1 MGRYSKRKKRY
12 GGQFA
17 LIPFSIIDSD
27 AYRVLRPSERAVYFQ
42 MYRRFNGN
50 NNGYIS
56 YSCRE
61 MADDCNVGKMTA
73 QRAFRKLEE
82 VGLIECLVPSSFN
95 SRKKFAREWALTHHP
110 VGNIP
115 ASGKWRDF
123 KLKPST
129 KKNRMGTSS
138 GTDIFNIENYVER

>member
-17 LIPFSIIDSD
+17 LIPFRIIDSD
-27 AYRVLRPSERAVYFQ
+27 AYRVLRPPERAVYFQ

-110 VGNIP
+110 VGDRS

-129 KKNRMGTSS
+129 KKKTMGTNSD
-138 GTDIFNIENYVER
+138 TDILNIKNYVER

>member
-1 MGRYSKRKKRY
+1 MIRLKNVLRRGQVVNSSKTYNGKVFKKEKEG
-12 GGQFA
+12 GGQSA
-17 LIPFSIIDSD
+17 LVPFRIIDSD
-27 AYRVLRPSERAVYFQ
+27 AYQVLRPSERAIYFQ

-50 NNGYIS
+50 NNGYIP

-95 SRKKFAREWALTHHP
+95 SRKKLAREWAFLR
-110 VGNIP
+110 II
-115 ASGKWRDF
+115 
-123 KLKPST
+123 L
-129 KKNRMGTSS
+129 
-138 GTDIFNIENYVER
+138 